1 MKEVTIKMINEFKIK
16 ELGYDFMGYSLEKGD
31 IWTFHHNI
39 IAKRN
44 GGPYERWNGAIL
56 AGKTSHPYLH
66 LIEIYDYDTFAY
78 LTSEMIDMNIKGFL
92 DPINLMYIDEM
103 LSEFEYKYAGKK
115 SKKGKVLV
123 KDSYLKRNHDFY

>member
-1 MKEVTIKMINEFKIK
+1 MKQITEEMIKIFKIK
-16 ELGYDFMGYSLEKGD
+16 ELGYDFMGYSLGD
-31 IWTFHHNI
+31 NDIYTYHHNI
-39 IAKRN
+39 IARRN
-44 GGPYERWNGAIL
+44 GGPETIWNGAIL

-66 LIEIYDYDTFAY
+66 LIEMYDYDTFMY
-78 LTSEMIDMNIKGFL
+78 ITSEMIDMNLKGFL